1 MKFGEVLKKI
11 FTQHIVL
18 KLLAAV
24 LAVALAVICAV
35 A

>member
-11 FTQHIVL
+11 FTQHIFL

-24 LAVALAVICAV
+24 LAVGLAVVCAI